1 MPGQRGADLRAPPR
15 ADLGDDEYIIE
26 EVEEEFDLDARDP
39 VSAASVQDFLNTLC
53 DDTDVEEVEI
63 ESDGFHL
70 YVRREARA
78 AAAPALA
85 PSAAPAAFPAAA
97 PKASSNAGDT
107 LDIADLLGDE
117 EEADESVVPVTST
130 MVGTLRRK
138 NYARGKPVGKG
149 NAVEEGDMVKAGGIL
164 CMIEQLGTLH
174 PIKAPQAGEVARFVV
189 KDGEPVMY
197 GQTIL
202 ELSPFFGGHIIG
214 DSKHA

>member
-1 MPGQRGADLRAPPR
+1 MGLTSWCALAPPR
-15 ADLGDDEYIIE
+15 ADLGDDGYIIE
-26 EVEEEFDLDARDP
+26 EVEEEFDLGARDP

-53 DDTDVEEVEI
+53 EDTDVEEVEI

-70 YVRREARA
+70 YVRREAPAAPVPAPAA
-78 AAAPALA
+78 AAAPAVA
-85 PSAAPAAFPAAA
+85 VAAP
-97 PKASSNAGDT
+97 PKASADAGDN
-107 LDIADLLGDE
+107 LDIAALLDDD
-117 EEADESVVPVTST
+117 EEADESLVPVPST

-138 NYARGKPVGKG
+138 KYARGKPVGKG
-149 NAVEEGDMVKAGGIL
+149 NAVDEGDMVKAGGVL

-174 PIKAPQAGEVARFVV
+174 PVKAPQAGEVARFVV

-197 GQTIL
+197 GQTIV